1 MSDHTPGPWE
11 AHFEE
16 AIRVKNKDGT
26 VAIATNLH
34 LHGRRDISEVEANAR
49 LIAAAPELLEA
60 LQFLLSSY
68 KAQVPDAENCSD
80 VYDAEQAIAKARGNE
95 GGE

>member
-1 MSDHTPGPWE
+1 MSDYTPGPWE

-26 VAIATNLH
+26 VAVATNLH
-34 LHGRRDISEVEANAR
+34 LHGRRDISEAEANAL

-60 LQFLLSSY
+60 LEHLLSGY
-68 KAQVPDAENCSD
+68 KLLVPDVESCSNA
-80 VYDAEQAIAKARGNE
+80 YDAEQAIAKARGNE
-95 GGE
+95 DGE